1 MWSGINKHLLSFAVI
16 SIAALLEARLCEL
29 GFDLVYAVS
38 ETEILFGVV
47 LYSLLEGKS
56 SLGWAGWA
64 VESYLLEKAV
74 SEI

>member
-1 MWSGINKHLLSFAVI
+1 MEWNKQTFTHSFAVI
-16 SIAALLEARLCEL
+16 SIAALLEAHLCEL

-47 LYSLLEGKS
+47 LHSLQKS
-56 SLGWAGWA
+56 KTSLGRAGWA

>member
-1 MWSGINKHLLSFAVI
+1 MEWNKQTFTHSFAVT
-16 SIAALLEARLCEL
+16 SIAALLEAHLCEL

-47 LYSLLEGKS
+47 LYSLQDSET
-56 SLGWAGWA
+56 SLGRAGWA